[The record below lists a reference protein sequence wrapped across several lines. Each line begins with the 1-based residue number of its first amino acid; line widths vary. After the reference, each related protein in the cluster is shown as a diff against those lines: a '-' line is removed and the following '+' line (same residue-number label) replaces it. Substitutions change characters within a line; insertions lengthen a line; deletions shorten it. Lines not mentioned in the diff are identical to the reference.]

1 MGRMGVAREAGVRME
16 GGAGMGV
23 LNSLAGR
30 VLHDAGMECVTL
42 DVEGDRK
49 QWEDVSESC
58 PAPCSLVV
66 FGRPPLL
73 VSRAQLSKDQLL
85 NKVFTD
91 RRGVRVQSRMEGG
104 LWVFRP
110 TEAFDLRRT
119 VNERIRVCHLVVDLV
134 GSPNPAEEWLRTPQA
149 GGKPFRF
156 NYTRTLF

>member
-1 MGRMGVAREAGVRME
+1 ME

-73 VSRAQLSKDQLL
+73 VSRCSCRKISCSTKFLPIGGACGCNPGWRGDCGC
-85 NKVFTD
+85 FG
-91 RRGVRVQSRMEGG
+91 RR
-104 LWVFRP
+104 
-110 TEAFDLRRT
+110 RRSIFGA
-119 VNERIRVCHLVVDLV
+119 R
-134 GSPNPAEEWLRTPQA
+134 
-149 GGKPFRF
+149 
-156 NYTRTLF
+156 